1 MAFEWA
7 EALELELCSV
17 RKEKHELMKYKSAD
31 ALLLACGQA
40 FEKEYQ
46 NIFPKFDGVFEMLIN
61 NRINFF

>member
-1 MAFEWA
+1 
-7 EALELELCSV
+7 
-17 RKEKHELMKYKSAD
+17 MKYKSAN

-46 NIFPKFDGVFEMLIN
+46 NTFPKFDGVFEMLIN